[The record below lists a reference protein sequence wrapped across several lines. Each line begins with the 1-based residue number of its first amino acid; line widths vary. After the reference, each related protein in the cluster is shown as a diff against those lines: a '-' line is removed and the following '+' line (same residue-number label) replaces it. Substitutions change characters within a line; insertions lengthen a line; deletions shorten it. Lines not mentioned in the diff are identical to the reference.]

1 MRDSFDEPIWL
12 LIGLGYPH
20 RVDSVSGAYRV
31 LLDNPPS
38 YPDASYDIALRACR
52 SAVEGAVDAA
62 TVRGI
67 LACFAQRR
75 GILVP
80 APASANL
87 AGVRKSGASAG
98 FI

>member
-38 YPDASYDIALRACR
+38 YPDAAYDIALRECR

-87 AGVRKSGASAG
+87 AGVRKSGASAE